1 MVKNKCFA
9 VENSRKK
16 KRSSV
21 PVIKR
26 NPFEIHVSKLKHDV
40 IGKKVKTDKGLPGLS
55 RSKAN
60 EKRKKTLLKEYKQ
73 RNKANVIIDRRFGE
87 FDDTIS
93 AEEKM
98 LKRFTLEKQ
107 RHHEKSS
114 LYNLDDDDEEDL
126 THYGQ
131 RLADIQTF
139 DDAGL
144 KLFDENEEENVH
156 EHFGGFLTSKSPHEQ
171 SHKNDGK
178 KLTRQQIMDEI
189 VANSKKKKFERQKTQ
204 EQTFELTQKLDSQY
218 KDIQSLLI
226 QRPKGSSKRDD
237 IKPDDYDKTV
247 KELVFEA
254 KAQAT
259 NRLKSTEEIAQLEK
273 FRLEELEKQRQM
285 RMNDNFIDDNVTF
298 LSADAIIEN
307 YKKIDNRYEVRYND
321 GKMILPEGIDSLN
334 SIGGI
339 IDENE
344 NESDDDQNESD
355 NENSVSTSGDTN
367 DDEIETGDDSD
378 IYSDQES
385 DMLDKGNEVKCTV
398 KNTKEEKS
406 IELDGQTLSNTV
418 SLNSLMKMLKD
429 CKSNQDVLTVL
440 NNLYKQLKINGSKK
454 TNKINHFFD
463 VLLNYFDYVCD
474 MEKPKLSLVNDLSGF
489 MQQLMQDIPKYGTSV
504 MQEKLKN
511 IFKKISLQINSKG
524 NSNMF
529 PTLKELL
536 FLKLISL
543 LYPTSDLNH
552 SVTTP
557 SLVLIAMVMNKC
569 HFKCFK
575 DVYSGIF
582 LLSILYDYIK
592 LSKRYIPEA
601 ICFVSK
607 LLYLATPMKK
617 KTSFWILNL
626 HKEEQNYLMIK
637 EKITKNVMPV
647 SNVMPLSIS
656 LLASDIQE
664 NISTRLSCIKNIL
677 LLSKMLCILYIDLET
692 FSEVFQ
698 PCSFLLEQMPTDK
711 YPKTIKSLHEEVLSL
726 MRSKNSLVRT
736 PLTLHARKPIPLPLF
751 EPKFDVDYEPRS
763 KRRAGDKNQNE
774 KEKIKYKIKKETK
787 SAMREIRKDAH
798 FLAKE
803 QLKETLDRD
812 ADRRKK
818 VRALENALSNERKEI
833 REMQKSAKKMRK

>member
-1 MVKNKCFA
+1 MAKNKCFA

-16 KRSSV
+16 KRSSL

-40 IGKKVKTDKGLPGLS
+40 VGKKIKTDKGLPGLS

-131 RLADIQTF
+131 RLADIETF

-144 KLFDENEEENVH
+144 KLFDENEDENVH

-226 QRPKGSSKRDD
+226 QRPKGSSKRDV
-237 IKPDDYDKTV
+237 KPDDYDKTV

-273 FRLEELEKQRQM
+273 IRLEELEKQRQM
-285 RMNDNFIDDNVTF
+285 RMNDNFMDDNVTY

-334 SIGGI
+334 SIGGK
-339 IDENE
+339 IDEQE
-344 NESDDDQNESD
+344 NERDDDQSESD
-355 NENSVSTSGDTN
+355 NENSDSTSVDTN
-367 DDEIETGDDSD
+367 DDEIDDSD

-398 KNTKEEKS
+398 KNTKEEKT
-406 IELDGQTLSNTV
+406 IELDAQTNLSNTV
-418 SLNSLMKMLKD
+418 NLNNLMEMLKD
-429 CKSNQDVLTVL
+429 CKSNQDVLTAL
-440 NNLYKQLKINGSKK
+440 NNIYKQLKIHGSKK

-489 MQQLMQDIPKYGTSV
+489 IQQLMQDIPKHGTSV

-511 IFKKISLQINSKG
+511 IFKKISLQVNSKG

-582 LLSILYDYIK
+582 LLNILYGYIK

-626 HKEEQNYLMIK
+626 HKEEQNYLMIE
-637 EKITKNVMPV
+637 EKITKNA
-647 SNVMPLSIS
+647 MPLSIS
-656 LLASDIQE
+656 LLTSDIQE
-664 NISTRLSCIKNIL
+664 SISTRLSCIKNIL
-677 LLSKMLCILYIDLET
+677 LLSKMLCTLYIDLET

-711 YPKTIKSLHEEVLSL
+711 YPKTIKSLHAEVLSL
-726 MRSKNSLVRT
+726 MCSKNSLVRT
-736 PLTLHARKPIPLPLF
+736 PLTFHARKPIPLPLF

-833 REMQKSAKKMRK
+833 REMQKSAKKIRK